1 MKHRKNRAQ
10 VARIAAGAVFV
21 LGASLTAVGTA
32 QAASTSG
39 DSSSSQTGPCL
50 LIACGAGD
58 NSGGNGNGSGG
69 GTGSGGSTGSG
80 GGTGVGADLKVGANV
95 GNGTGGSDQG
105 SGLPGLLGGPSQNPA
120 PNPSPTLPQSPPQA
134 PPQSGGNAGIPVGGS
149 KVGGNGGGSTCTLG
163 QDSVNCGGNNNL
175 STDNNTAPQ
184 EISQG
189 QAKQQLAETG
199 SSGAEF
205 LLIGAATMIAG
216 GVAFR
221 LMPRL
226 ANRRT
231 AA

>member
-1 MKHRKNRAQ
+1 MTHRKNRAR
-10 VARIAAGAVFV
+10 VAQIAAGAVFV

-32 QAASTSG
+32 QAAGADDHSGPSQGCGLLCGSG
-39 DSSSSQTGPCL
+39 DDGKGDL
-50 LIACGAGD
+50 GVKAGVKAGVD
-58 NSGGNGNGSGG
+58 VGVGVGVGSGADK
-69 GTGSGGSTGSG
+69 
-80 GGTGVGADLKVGANV
+80 GA
-95 GNGTGGSDQG
+95 GGSDQG
-105 SGLPGLLGGPSQNPA
+105 SQPPSLLGGSSQSPSQSPSPA
-120 PNPSPTLPQSPPQA
+120 PPQALPQALPQTLPQSSGSAGTPA
-134 PPQSGGNAGIPVGGS
+134 GGSSKTGSSSGGDSGS
-149 KVGGNGGGSTCTLG
+149 ACTLG
-163 QDSVNCGGNNNL
+163 RDSVNCGGNSNT

-189 QAKQQLAETG
+189 QAKQQLAVTG
-199 SSGAEF
+199 SSGTEF

>member
-1 MKHRKNRAQ
+1 MTHRKNRAR
-10 VARIAAGAVFV
+10 VARIAAGSVFV

-32 QAASTSG
+32 QAAGADDHSG
-39 DSSSSQTGPCL
+39 SSQGTCV
-50 LIACGAGD
+50 LILCGSGNGGGLGIKAGVGVGVGNGAG
-58 NSGGNGNGSGG
+58 GSGQDSQPPSLLG
-69 GTGSGGSTGSG
+69 GSSQSPSQNPSPTPPQALPQGGGSAGAPAGGSSKTGSGSGGS
-80 GGTGVGADLKVGANV
+80 
-95 GNGTGGSDQG
+95 
-105 SGLPGLLGGPSQNPA
+105 
-120 PNPSPTLPQSPPQA
+120 
-134 PPQSGGNAGIPVGGS
+134 
-149 KVGGNGGGSTCTLG
+149 GSTCTLG
-163 QDSVNCGGNNNL
+163 QDSVHCGGNSNT

-199 SSGAEF
+199 SSGTEF